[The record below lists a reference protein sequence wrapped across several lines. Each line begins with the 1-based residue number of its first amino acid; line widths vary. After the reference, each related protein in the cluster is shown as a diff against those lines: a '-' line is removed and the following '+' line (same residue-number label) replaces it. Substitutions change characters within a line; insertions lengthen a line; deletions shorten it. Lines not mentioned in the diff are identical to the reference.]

1 MHESWRQAQYL
12 SYRPNLRLG
21 SNFRV
26 EQTRLRQESDS
37 AREAESGPGLM
48 SHWPLVQS
56 IQNLDGFDLATAV
69 LWSIVLFLGIGF
81 ATDSL
86 FNRKGMGPYWNAGY
100 AMLGSYLGLC
110 VHDWWLWRFSA
121 FEPGL
126 TITMILAG
134 LATTLLSATAI
145 AML

>member
-1 MHESWRQAQYL
+1 
-12 SYRPNLRLG
+12 
-21 SNFRV
+21 
-26 EQTRLRQESDS
+26 
-37 AREAESGPGLM
+37 M

-56 IQNLDGFDLATAV
+56 IQNLDGFEFATFI

-81 ATDSL
+81 AIDSL

-110 VHDWWLWRFSA
+110 AHDWWFRSFSA
-121 FEPGL
+121 YEPGL

-134 LATTLLSATAI
+134 LTTMLLSATAI